1 MKKYF
6 TYSILQYKH
15 SITLGEILNVGILF
29 HFHDENRFELS
40 YGGYSRLKSIYPD
53 FDIQFFNGFLKVIN
67 EKIGSHINLFSG
79 EGYKTDFI
87 KYIHQNILKPDVS
100 GLVFAEPVS
109 IENVF
114 ESNKS
119 AVDFFS
125 KQFLPGII
133 IEKPKIISKHDDKY
147 IFKQFS
153 GYVFNQHKEL
163 ENRVSKNEIIQTDKV
178 KVKFDLSWSNKKHR
192 RYVKPISFDLSN
204 EQAIQEK
211 AITHFGYLT
220 QLIEYT
226 KKHDIQFD
234 FLLAKPQNRALK
246 SAFENALDILDSVP
260 TAKRLVRENELKVY
274 SEETLEEL
282 LSL

>member
-15 SITLGEILNVGILF
+15 TLTLGEILNVGILF
-29 HFHDENRFELS
+29 HFHDENRFEFA

-53 FDIQFFNGFLKVIN
+53 FDAPFFNGFLKVIN
-67 EKIGSHINLFSG
+67 DKIDKHIDLFSG
-79 EGYKTDFI
+79 DGYKSDFI
-87 KYIHQNILKPDVS
+87 RYIQQNILKPDVS
-100 GLVFAEPVS
+100 GLVFADPVS
-109 IENVF
+109 VENVF

-125 KQFLPGII
+125 KKFLPGIV
-133 IEKPKIISKHDDKY
+133 IEKPQIIKHNESY
-147 IFKQFS
+147 IFKKYS
-153 GYVFNQHKEL
+153 GYIFEQHKDL
-163 ENRVSKNEIIQTDKV
+163 EKFVTKNEVIQTKKV
-178 KVKFDLSWSNKKHR
+178 KVKFDLSWSNRKFR
-192 RYVKPISFDLSN
+192 RFVKPISFDLSN

-211 AITHFGYLT
+211 AMNHFGYLSH
-220 QLIEYT
+220 LIEYT
-226 KKHDIQFD
+226 QNNDIQLD

-246 SAFENALDILDSVP
+246 NAFENALDILDSVK
-260 TAKRLVRENELKVY
+260 TSKRLVRENELKDY

>member
-1 MKKYF
+1 M
-6 TYSILQYKH
+6 
-15 SITLGEILNVGILF
+15 
-29 HFHDENRFELS
+29 
-40 YGGYSRLKSIYPD
+40 
-53 FDIQFFNGFLKVIN
+53 
-67 EKIGSHINLFSG
+67 
-79 EGYKTDFI
+79 
-87 KYIHQNILKPDVS
+87 
-100 GLVFAEPVS
+100 
-109 IENVF
+109 
-114 ESNKS
+114 
-119 AVDFFS
+119 
-125 KQFLPGII
+125 
-133 IEKPKIISKHDDKY
+133 
-147 IFKQFS
+147 
-153 GYVFNQHKEL
+153 
-163 ENRVSKNEIIQTDKV
+163 
-178 KVKFDLSWSNKKHR
+178 SWSNKKHR